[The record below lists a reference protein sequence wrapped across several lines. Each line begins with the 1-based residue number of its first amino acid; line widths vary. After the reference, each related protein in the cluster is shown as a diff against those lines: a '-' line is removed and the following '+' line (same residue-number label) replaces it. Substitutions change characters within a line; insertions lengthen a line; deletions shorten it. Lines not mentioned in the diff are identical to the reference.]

1 MLASPG
7 QNGDAVSDAKVED
20 EDEEREAA
28 PVVNMT
34 ASSKKKK
41 KCKASA
47 GASMFAL
54 LQEEDGAADDDD
66 AGDEDEDD
74 EEAEPNTTSNNSTP
88 SLVVAEILSVKNH
101 PKADRLIVCQ
111 VDSGATSPLTIV
123 TNAKEAK
130 AGMFVVVAL
139 PGTTTPGS
147 GVNIEK
153 AAVRGVESEGM
164 LCSAYDLGW
173 ESSPDGTLVQLLAG
187 DGELDVGDEC
197 PEKAPDGAVWGKA
210 DEEEVEEMEEK
221 KDKKKKKKKEVDMAS
236 GFAAL
241 SLLEEG
247 SGGNVEE
254 EEDEAAAK
262 ENTKKKKK
270 KEVDI
275 DALLAEAAAV
285 GGGGD
290 TTMIAVEAEEAG
302 KKDKKKKKAKEDPDL
317 DALLAEIDGPPAAA
331 AAQQT
336 EAGSKKDK
344 KKKKKK
350 KSGDKEE
357 GGRDEDEDLDAI
369 LAELG
374 MAPKEEGEEAQAA
387 VEAAK
392 PAEKEKVGDAG
403 EGSGKELS
411 AAAKRKLKKKAK
423 KAAEGEGGE
432 AGEEETAAAAAK
444 GVKKVSAAVKRMQ
457 EALEAQRKAEEEAR
471 LAAEEAARVE
481 AEEEAVRIAEEER
494 KKEEAARR
502 KADKEARR
510 EQLKKEGKL
519 LTGKAKAEA
528 ERLAKAREQLLK
540 QAGLD
545 PEALAPK
552 KKPVYN
558 NKKKKGPATAATA
571 TKKGDITES
580 EEFGATTEAAAAAVA
595 ADEDLLAKEEKKGE
609 EAVVDSWEEAAD
621 DWEAIDAEEITVP
634 VVSKEEEDEEEEKEV
649 VKAAAPAAAKKAPA
663 AAAGKKKI
671 APPKGRV
678 TTAKPAPPSSSEEDE
693 DSDEDSSSEEGSS
706 SEDNG
711 ETSSSEDESSSEYTS
726 SDEDS
731 DNESDDGMEERI
743 YAARKKREA
752 RWNAAVQN
760 RDPNQLRSP
769 ICCILGHVDTGKT
782 KILDNIRRTNVQ
794 DGEAGGITQQIG
806 ATYIPEDALT
816 KRTEELRAGRAFDL
830 RLPGLLVID
839 TPGHESFSNLRSR
852 GSGLC
857 DIAVLVVDLMHGLE
871 QQTIESINL
880 LKMRKTPFIIA
891 MNKVDRIYGWNSV
904 PNSPIMKALE
914 RQDQH
919 AKVEFEQRLNE
930 VSVQLMEQGLNV
942 ALYWK
947 NKDPRTFVNIV
958 PTSAITGEGIPDLL
972 QLVVKLTQ
980 SLMAERLAFVDE
992 PQCTVLEV
1000 KQVEGLGTTIDAVLV
1015 NGALREGDSV
1025 VVCGLNGP
1033 IQTTIRALLT
1043 PQPMKEIRVKG
1054 TYVHHKEIRAA
1065 MGIKI
1070 AAHNLENAVAG
1081 TQLLLVRPDDDI
1093 EAVKAEVMQD
1103 MAEIFSS
1110 VDRTGEGV
1118 AVQASTLG
1126 SLEALLEF
1134 LRSPGVE
1141 IPVSAIN
1148 IGPVHKKDVMRANVM
1163 IERKMKKYG
1172 VILAFDVPVS
1182 AEAKSMAEE
1191 LGVKVFTAD
1200 IIYHLFDQ
1208 FTAYLK
1214 RAKEEEQEAA
1224 KLDAV
1229 FPCVLKIMPTCI
1241 FNKKDPI
1248 VLGVEVVEGIA
1259 KVGTPICVPTQGG
1272 IDLGRIASMEKEHK
1286 VVDTAKRGDSIAM
1299 KIDATKP
1306 EEAARLYG
1314 RHFDHKDEL
1323 VSRISR
1329 KSIDVL
1335 KSMFRDDLSRDDW
1348 KLVVKLKKTF
1358 NID

>member
-1 MLASPG
+1 LEKLASLH
-7 QNGDAVSDAKVED
+7 QNGDAVSDAKVEE

-28 PVVNMT
+28 PVVNMS

-41 KCKASA
+41 KGKASA

-54 LQEEDGAADDDD
+54 LQEEDGAAGDDD
-66 AGDEDEDD
+66 AGDEDNDN
-74 EEAEPNTTSNNSTP
+74 EEAKPNTTSNNSTP
-88 SLVVAEILSVKNH
+88 SLVVAEILSVKKH
-101 PKADRLIVCQ
+101 PKADRLMVCQ

-139 PGTTTPGS
+139 PGITTPGS

-173 ESSPDGTLVQLLAG
+173 ESSPDGTLVQLPAG

-197 PEKAPDGAVWGKA
+197 PEEAPEGAVWGKA
-210 DEEEVEEMEEK
+210 DEEEVEDMEEK
-221 KDKKKKKKKEVDMAS
+221 KDKKKKKKKKEVDMAS
-236 GFAAL
+236 GFDAL

-247 SGGNVEE
+247 GGGNVEE
-254 EEDEAAAK
+254 EEDKDAK
-262 ENTKKKKK
+262 KDKKKKKK

-275 DALLAEAAAV
+275 DALLAEAV
-285 GGGGD
+285 GGGD
-290 TTMIAVEAEEAG
+290 TTMMAVEAEVVG
-302 KKDKKKKKAKEDPDL
+302 KKVKKKEAKKDPDL
-317 DALLAEIDGPPAAA
+317 DALLAEIEGPPPAA

-336 EAGSKKDK
+336 EASSKKDK

-350 KSGDKEE
+350 GGKEE

-374 MAPKEEGEEAQAA
+374 MAPKEEGGEAGAA

-392 PAEKEKVGDAG
+392 PAEKEKEEGGDAG

-423 KAAEGEGGE
+423 KAAEGGG
-432 AGEEETAAAAAK
+432 GEEETAAAAAPAAAAK
-444 GVKKVSAAVKRMQ
+444 GGKKVSAAVKRMQ

-481 AEEEAVRIAEEER
+481 EEEEAARIAEEER

-558 NKKKKGPATAATA
+558 NKKKKGPAAAATA

-580 EEFGATTEAAAAAVA
+580 EDFGATKEAAAAAV
-595 ADEDLLAKEEKKGE
+595 EEPLAKEEKKKE

-634 VVSKEEEDEEEEKEV
+634 VVSKEEEDAEEEKEV
-649 VKAAAPAAAKKAPA
+649 VKAAASAAAKKAPV
-663 AAAGKKKI
+663 AAAGKKKV
-671 APPKGRV
+671 APPKGRI
-678 TTAKPAPPSSSEEDE
+678 TAAKPAPPSSSEEDD
-693 DSDEDSSSEEGSS
+693 DSDEDSSSEEGTS
-706 SEDNG
+706 SEDDG
-711 ETSSSEDESSSEYTS
+711 EISSSEDESSSEYTS
-726 SDEDS
+726 SDGDS
-731 DNESDDGMEERI
+731 DTESDDGMEERI

-1070 AAHNLENAVAG
+1070 AAHNLENAMAG

-1191 LGVKVFTAD
+1191 LGVKIFTAD

-1286 VVDTAKRGDSIAM
+1286 AVDTAKRGDSIAM

-1314 RHFDHKDEL
+1314 RHFDHRDEL
-1323 VSRISR
+1323 VSKISR